1 MSELFAAARIN
12 FEENLILAYLSNQI
26 NLTPN
31 KLVIIKKFYSDLN
44 SAIVDNFEKL
54 ADLKLKWL
62 QKFDISKTEKD
73 LKELKNNL
81 TLNKINLLSHVDSDY
96 PPSLKNLE
104 NYPLILYYQGNIAKL
119 KEAPCLTVV
128 GSRNTDIYA
137 QLLLDK
143 ILAPACRL
151 GVGVVSGLAL
161 GIDGM
166 SHQIALDN
174 DAYTVGVI
182 GSGLDQKSF
191 YPSQNWVIRNRIL
204 ETGGCVISEYPPN
217 KLPNIYTFP
226 QRNRILAALTELTW
240 VVQASLKSGSLITA
254 LKARD
259 LGKNLA
265 TTPADIRNL
274 SYDGNIKLI
283 KEGCEIITETEDI
296 ISLLGLKV
304 HNEIQPPTKL
314 IFNSK
319 EEKEVYEKLS
329 IQPQSIEK
337 LSQVIGSSDL
347 TLQLTMLE
355 LAGVAMNVGEN
366 NWIRV

>member
-1 MSELFAAARIN
+1 MSELFPVARIN
-12 FEENLILAYLSNQI
+12 HEENLILAYLSNQI

-31 KLVIIKKFYSDLN
+31 KLTIIYKFYSDLN
-44 SAIVDNFEKL
+44 SAVVDNFEKL
-54 ADLKLKWL
+54 RELKLKWL
-62 QKFDISKTEKD
+62 QKFDISKVEKD
-73 LKELKNNL
+73 LEELQKNL
-81 TLNKINLLSHVDSDY
+81 VLNKINLLSHTDSDY
-96 PPSLKNLE
+96 PASLKNLDD
-104 NYPLILYYQGNIAKL
+104 YPVILYYQGNVTKL
-119 KEAPCLTVV
+119 KELPCLTVV

-151 GVGVVSGLAL
+151 GVGVVSGLAM

-174 DAYTVGVI
+174 GSYTVGVI

-191 YPSQNWVIRNRIL
+191 YPSQNWSIRNRIL
-204 ETGGCVISEYPPN
+204 EAGGCVISEYPPN

-240 VVQASLKSGSLITA
+240 VVQASIKSGSLITA

-283 KEGCEIITETEDI
+283 KEGCEVITEAEDI

-304 HNEIQPPTKL
+304 HNEIQLPTKL
-314 IFNSK
+314 NFNSK
-319 EEKEVYEKLS
+319 EEKEVYDKLS

-355 LAGVAMNVGEN
+355 LSGLAMNVGEN
-366 NWIRV
+366 CWIRV

>member
-1 MSELFAAARIN
+1 MSTLFETQSKYN
-12 FEENLILAYLSNQI
+12 EKLVLAYLCDKI
-26 NLTPN
+26 NLSPS
-31 KLVIIKKFYSDLN
+31 KLQIVKKFYDSLS
-44 SAIVDNFEKL
+44 SAVEDNFSL
-54 ADLKLKWL
+54 IQNLKLKWL
-62 QKFDISKTEKD
+62 LKFDISKLD
-73 LKELKNNL
+73 SELDELQNSL
-81 TLNKINLLSHVDSDY
+81 DFHRINLLTYLDEDY
-96 PPSLKNLE
+96 PASLKNLE
-104 NYPLILYYQGNIAKL
+104 NYPLILFYQGDITKL
-119 KEAPCLTVV
+119 KTIPCLTVV

-166 SHQIALDN
+166 SHRVALDN
-174 DAYTVGVI
+174 NAYTVGVI

-191 YPSQNWVIRNRIL
+191 YPSQNWGIRNQIL
-204 ETGGCVISEYPPN
+204 ESGGCIISEYPPN

-226 QRNRILAALTELTW
+226 QRNRILAALTEVTW
-240 VVQASLKSGSLITA
+240 VVQASVKSGSLITA

-283 KEGCEIITETEDI
+283 KEGCEIITEAEDI

-304 HNEIQPPTKL
+304 HNEIQPPAKL
-314 IFNSK
+314 TFSSK
-319 EEKEVYEKLS
+319 PEKEVYDKLS
-329 IQPQSIEK
+329 IQPQNIDK
-337 LSQVIGSSDL
+337 LSEILKIDDL
-347 TLQLTMLE
+347 SLHLTMLE
-355 LAGVAMNVGEN
+355 LSGLAMNVGEN
-366 NWIRV
+366 MWIRV

>member
-1 MSELFAAARIN
+1 MSELFASARIN
-12 FEENLILAYLSNQI
+12 FEENLILAYLCNQI

-31 KLVIIKKFYSDLN
+31 KLPIIYKFYSDLN
-44 SAIVDNFEKL
+44 SGVVDNFEKL
-54 ADLKLKWL
+54 KTLKLKWL
-62 QKFDISKTEKD
+62 LKLDISKVESD
-73 LKELKNNL
+73 LEELQNNL
-81 TLNKINLLSHVDSDY
+81 FLNNISLLSHDDVDY

-119 KEAPCLTVV
+119 KEVPCLTVV

-143 ILAPACRL
+143 ILTPACRL

-166 SHQIALDN
+166 SHTIALKCN
-174 DAYTVGVI
+174 AYTVGVI

-191 YPSQNWVIRNRIL
+191 YPSQNWSIRNRIL
-204 ETGGCVISEYPPN
+204 EAGGCVISEYPPN

-240 VVQASLKSGSLITA
+240 VVQASIKSGSLITA

-283 KEGCEIITETEDI
+283 KEGCEIITEAEDI

-314 IFNSK
+314 TFNSK
-319 EEKEVYEKLS
+319 EEKEVYDKLS

-337 LSQVIGSSDL
+337 LSQIIGSSDL

-355 LAGVAMNVGEN
+355 LSGLAMNVGEN
-366 NWIRV
+366 CWIRV

>member
-1 MSELFAAARIN
+1 LLKE
-12 FEENLILAYLSNQI
+12 
-26 NLTPN
+26 
-31 KLVIIKKFYSDLN
+31 
-44 SAIVDNFEKL
+44 
-54 ADLKLKWL
+54 LKLKWL
-62 QKFDISKTEKD
+62 QKFDISKVEKD
-73 LKELKNNL
+73 MEELQNNL
-81 TLNKINLLSHVDSDY
+81 TLNKISLLSHNDSDY
-96 PPSLKNLE
+96 PPSLKSLE
-104 NYPLILYYQGNIAKL
+104 DFPLILYYQGNITKL
-119 KEAPCLTVV
+119 NEVPCLTVV

-137 QLLLDK
+137 HLLLDK

-161 GIDGM
+161 GIDGI

-174 DAYTVGVI
+174 ESYTVAVI

-191 YPSQNWVIRNRIL
+191 YPHQNWGIRNKIL
-204 ETGGCVISEYPPN
+204 ELGGCIISEYPPN
-217 KLPNIYTFP
+217 KMSNIYTFP

-240 VVQASLKSGSLITA
+240 VVQASVKSGSLITA

-283 KEGCEIITETEDI
+283 KEGCEIITEAEDI

-304 HNEIQPPTKL
+304 HNEIQPPAKL
-314 IFNSK
+314 TFNSK

-337 LSQVIGSSDL
+337 LSQIIGSTDL

-355 LAGVAMNVGEN
+355 LAGLAMNVGEN
-366 NWIRV
+366 SWIRV